1 MKPTEVKK
9 YLNKTVYYKG
19 HPHIFQEAIF
29 WKQRDEFKYSAVLKE
44 LHIKS
49 TVRCRLEEVEV
60 EQG

>member
-19 HPHIFQEAIF
+19 RPYIFVEAVF
-29 WKQRDEFKYSAVLKE
+29 WKKKDEFMYSAVLKE
-44 LHIKS
+44 LNAKS